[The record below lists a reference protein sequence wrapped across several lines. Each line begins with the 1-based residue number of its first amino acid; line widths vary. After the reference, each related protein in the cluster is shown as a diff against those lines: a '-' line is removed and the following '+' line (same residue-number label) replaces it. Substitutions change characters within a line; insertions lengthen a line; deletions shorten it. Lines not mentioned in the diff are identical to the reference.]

1 MGNNRR
7 EIRLDIRCKVR
18 SRSGKRKAAGKI
30 APLGFKFRPP
40 DRAAEPFDRAAE
52 PFDRAVE
59 PFDHAAEPF
68 GRAVESF
75 DRAAK

>member
-40 DRAAEPFDRAAE
+40 DRAVEPFDRAAEPFGRAAEPFDRAAE
-52 PFDRAVE
+52 PFDRAV
-59 PFDHAAEPF
+59 
-68 GRAVESF
+68 
-75 DRAAK
+75 K